1 MTKYEQHIYPNFNK
15 PVQIALPFS
24 KKKVYSYKQNK
35 KPWISTG
42 IPTACQTKEILLRM
56 IEG

>member
-1 MTKYEQHIYPNFNK
+1 MSNTFIPILTNLYKLHSPL
-15 PVQIALPFS
+15 V
-24 KKKVYSYKQNK
+24 KKKVYSYKQKK

-42 IPTACQTKEILLRM
+42 TPTACQTKEFVLRM